1 MLIITTTLNL
11 AHRGA
16 SSLAPENTIIA
27 FDKALEIGADGIEFD
42 VQLSKDSVPVVI
54 HDETL
59 NRTTDG
65 DGNVADFTLAELKAL
80 DAGSWFA
87 PLFSQAQVPTLD
99 EVLSRYCSKNLLLNI
114 ELKNALFPYPGLEE
128 KVLSCITSNSLEDRV
143 IISSF
148 NYESLLRC
156 RKLKP
161 AVRTGM
167 LYIEKLK
174 EPWQKVKELGCYSAH
189 PLFFYLQFPDIIE
202 GYKKNNIP
210 LYPWTVNDPEMMESL
225 VTAEIEA
232 IITDYPQELAKI
244 IESSRK

>member
-1 MLIITTTLNL
+1 MIIITTTLNL

-16 SSLAPENTIIA
+16 SSLASENTITA

-42 VQLSKDSVPVVI
+42 VQLSKDGVPVVI

-65 DGNVADFTLAELKAL
+65 DGNVTDFTLEELKSL

-87 PLFSQAQVPTLD
+87 PLFSRAEIPTLD
-99 EVLSRYCSKNLLLNI
+99 ELLSRYNSENLLINI
-114 ELKNALFPYPGLEE
+114 ELKNALVPYPGLEE
-128 KVLSCITSNSLEDRV
+128 KVLSSITSHNLEERV

-148 NYESLLRC
+148 NYDSLLRC
-156 RKLKP
+156 RKLNP

-167 LYIEKLK
+167 LYLEELK

-202 GYKKNNIP
+202 GYKRDNIP

-225 VTAEIEA
+225 VKAGVEA
-232 IITDYPQELAKI
+232 VITDYPQELVKI
-244 IESSRK
+244 IKSCGK

>member
-1 MLIITTTLNL
+1 
-11 AHRGA
+11 
-16 SSLAPENTIIA
+16 
-27 FDKALEIGADGIEFD
+27 
-42 VQLSKDSVPVVI
+42 VQLSKDGVPVII

-65 DGNVADFTLAELKAL
+65 DGSVADFTLDELKAL

-87 PLFSQAQVPTLD
+87 PFFSRAEIPTLD
-99 EVLSRYCSKNLLLNI
+99 EVLSRYHIEDFLLNI
-114 ELKNALFPYPGLEE
+114 ELKNALIPYPDLEE
-128 KVLSCITSNSLEDRV
+128 KVLSSIASHNLEERV

-148 NYESLLRC
+148 NYDSLLRC

-167 LYIEKLK
+167 LYLEDLK
-174 EPWQKVKELGCYSAH
+174 EPWQKAKELGCYSAH
-189 PLFFYLQFPDIIE
+189 PLFFYLQFPDTIE
-202 GYKKNNIP
+202 SYKKNNIP

-225 VTAEIEA
+225 VKAGVEA

-244 IESSRK
+244 IESWGK